1 MLSSSENMQTTV
13 GDWRTKPRCW
23 RSRMRGTG
31 YAKLFTATK
40 TANTNIPAIPGH
52 DPIKTRPRHKIHNLR
67 EQRPSHVHGQA
78 SDRKNRAPYRE
89 FANLSS
95 NRHQTKSATTHCC
108 TTSIQ
113 RTPLA

>member
-1 MLSSSENMQTTV
+1 MSNVPPGLRSETCFNVAQTFPIRHLRKCH
-13 GDWRTKPRCW
+13 D
-23 RSRMRGTG
+23 
-31 YAKLFTATK
+31 AELFTTTK

-52 DPIKTRPRHKIHNLR
+52 DPIKTCPRHKIHNLR

-78 SDRKNRAPYRE
+78 SDRENRAPYRE

-95 NRHQTKSATTHCC
+95 NRHQTKSAATHCC